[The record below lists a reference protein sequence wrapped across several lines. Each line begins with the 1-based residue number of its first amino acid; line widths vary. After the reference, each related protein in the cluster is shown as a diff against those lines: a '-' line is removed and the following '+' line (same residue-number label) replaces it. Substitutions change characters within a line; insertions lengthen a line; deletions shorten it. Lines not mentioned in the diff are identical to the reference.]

1 MRHPF
6 DRSMLSRRR
15 VLIRLA
21 AALALLPGIARGGE
35 GGKGGGGGKGGA
47 AEDPEAARKVLL
59 PPLLLP
65 GRDRM
70 SFLRLEVRLVVKKN
84 KDLVANIE
92 KVNDLKP
99 RIVSALMVELTEHHV
114 AHNNLS
120 EEDIRALKEQII
132 ESANEALDAKLI
144 EDVLIVSLITG

>member
-6 DRSMLSRRR
+6 TRSAPPRRR
-15 VLIRLA
+15 VLIQLA
-21 AALALLPGIARGGE
+21 AALALLPGLARGGE
-35 GGKGGGGGKGGA
+35 GGGHGGGKGGG

-59 PPLLLP
+59 PPMLLP

-84 KDLVANIE
+84 KDLTANIE

-120 EEDIRALKEQII
+120 EEDIRTLKEQII